1 MFRLCR
7 HVRKELKHVWTHRV
21 IGEVVLDTP
30 DRLKAKW
37 LSLKG
42 EVKVSRIDIPI
53 RNLFPG
59 ILKDHRHSDV
69 HGIPPAVFTARSRY
83 AAPTAFSLL
92 CLIAQPSFPVGD
104 VIYDRVM
111 SSTSLPTRHADIS
124 INGERLWDTMHRLAE
139 IGATEAGGVARVA
152 LTDVDKAGRDQFIEW
167 VTALGCTVHIDRVG
181 NLFARYEGSDSSRSP
196 VVIGSHL
203 DSQPTGGKYD
213 GAYGVMVGL
222 EVLRALH
229 ANDTRLAAPVEVV
242 SWTNEEGARFPPAML
257 GSGVFSGDI
266 SLEAGLGSTSMQG
279 DVLGEEL
286 LRIGYSGPELP
297 GERPIGY
304 YLEPHIEQGP
314 ILEEGD
320 HTIGIV
326 TGVQGVRW
334 YDVTI
339 TGQEAHAG
347 TTPMERRSDAM
358 VSAARLIT
366 EVDNIACRRAPAG
379 RSTVGVV
386 EVEPG
391 SRNTIVGTVRMTVDL
406 RHPDAD
412 VLAEMDA
419 EFREFVTSLQPQPEV
434 EQIWYSAPI
443 EFNPEIVSAL
453 RTAATD
459 QGKDPIDIT
468 SGAGHDACY
477 ISKVAPTG
485 MIFIPCTD
493 GLSHNEAE
501 AITYEHAI
509 AGAEVT
515 LAAVLQLGS

>member
-1 MFRLCR
+1 
-7 HVRKELKHVWTHRV
+7 
-21 IGEVVLDTP
+21 
-30 DRLKAKW
+30 
-37 LSLKG
+37 
-42 EVKVSRIDIPI
+42 
-53 RNLFPG
+53 
-59 ILKDHRHSDV
+59 
-69 HGIPPAVFTARSRY
+69 
-83 AAPTAFSLL
+83 
-92 CLIAQPSFPVGD
+92 
-104 VIYDRVM
+104 
-111 SSTSLPTRHADIS
+111 
-124 INGERLWDTMHRLAE
+124 
-139 IGATEAGGVARVA
+139 
-152 LTDVDKAGRDQFIEW
+152 
-167 VTALGCTVHIDRVG
+167 
-181 NLFARYEGSDSSRSP
+181 
-196 VVIGSHL
+196 
-203 DSQPTGGKYD
+203 
-213 GAYGVMVGL
+213 MVGL

-229 ANDTRLAAPVEVV
+229 ADDVRLAAPVEVV

-286 LRIGYSGPELP
+286 LRIGYSGPEMP
-297 GERPIGY
+297 GERSIGY

-366 EVDNIACRRAPAG
+366 EVDNIARYRAPAG

-419 EFREFVTSLQPQPEV
+419 ELHEFVSTLHPQPQV

-443 EFNPEIVSAL
+443 EFDTEVVDAL
-453 RTAATD
+453 RSAATE
-459 QGKDPIDIT
+459 QGKAPVDIT

-485 MIFIPCTD
+485 MVFIPCAD

-501 AITYEHAI
+501 AITYEHAV

-515 LAAVLQLGS
+515 LAGVLRLGS

>member
-1 MFRLCR
+1 
-7 HVRKELKHVWTHRV
+7 
-21 IGEVVLDTP
+21 
-30 DRLKAKW
+30 
-37 LSLKG
+37 
-42 EVKVSRIDIPI
+42 
-53 RNLFPG
+53 
-59 ILKDHRHSDV
+59 
-69 HGIPPAVFTARSRY
+69 
-83 AAPTAFSLL
+83 
-92 CLIAQPSFPVGD
+92 
-104 VIYDRVM
+104 M
-111 SSTSLPTRHADIS
+111 SSTPTSTRHAGIQID
-124 INGERLWDTMHRLAE
+124 GERLWTTMHTLAE

-152 LTDVDKAGRDQFIEW
+152 LTDVDKAGRDQFIDW
-167 VTALGCTVHIDRVG
+167 VTALGCSVQIDRIG
-181 NLFARYEGSDSSRSP
+181 NLFARYEGTDPARPP

-222 EVLRALH
+222 EVIRALH
-229 ANDTRLAAPVEVV
+229 DNEVRLDAAVEVV

-286 LRIGYSGPELP
+286 LRIGYSGPQLP
-297 GERPIGY
+297 GDHPIGF

-358 VSAARLIT
+358 VSAARLIA
-366 EVDNIACRRAPAG
+366 EVDEIARRRAPAG
-379 RSTVGVV
+379 RSTVGVI

-391 SRNTIVGTVRMTVDL
+391 SRNTIVGKVRMTVDL
-406 RHPDAD
+406 RHPDANI
-412 VLAEMDA
+412 LAEMDA
-419 EFREFVTSLQPQPEV
+419 EMMRFVEGLHPQPEV

-443 EFNPEIVSAL
+443 TFDEEISSAL
-453 RTAATD
+453 RSAATD
-459 QGKDPIDIT
+459 QGKAPVDIT

-477 ISKVAPTG
+477 ISHVAPTG
-485 MIFIPCTD
+485 MVFIPCAD

-501 AITYEHAI
+501 AITYEHAV

>member
-366 EVDNIACRRAPAG
+366 EVDNIARRRAPAG

>member
-1 MFRLCR
+1 
-7 HVRKELKHVWTHRV
+7 
-21 IGEVVLDTP
+21 
-30 DRLKAKW
+30 
-37 LSLKG
+37 
-42 EVKVSRIDIPI
+42 
-53 RNLFPG
+53 
-59 ILKDHRHSDV
+59 
-69 HGIPPAVFTARSRY
+69 
-83 AAPTAFSLL
+83 
-92 CLIAQPSFPVGD
+92 
-104 VIYDRVM
+104 M
-111 SSTSLPTRHADIS
+111 SSTSLPTRHADVS
-124 INGERLWDTMHRLAE
+124 IDGERLWDTMHRLAE

-167 VTALGCTVHIDRVG
+167 VTELGCSVHIDRVG
-181 NLFARYEGSDSSRSP
+181 NLFARYEGSNSSRPP

-229 ANDTRLAAPVEVV
+229 ADNIRLAAPVEVV

-314 ILEEGD
+314 ILEESD

-339 TGQEAHAG
+339 AGQEAHAG

-366 EVDNIACRRAPAG
+366 EVDDIARRRAPAG

-412 VLAEMDA
+412 VLAQMDA
-419 EFREFVTSLQPQPEV
+419 EFREFVTTLQPQPEV

-453 RTAATD
+453 RAAATE
-459 QGKDPIDIT
+459 QGKDPVDIT

-485 MIFIPCTD
+485 MIFIPCAD

-501 AITYEHAI
+501 AITYEHAV

>member
-1 MFRLCR
+1 
-7 HVRKELKHVWTHRV
+7 
-21 IGEVVLDTP
+21 
-30 DRLKAKW
+30 
-37 LSLKG
+37 
-42 EVKVSRIDIPI
+42 
-53 RNLFPG
+53 
-59 ILKDHRHSDV
+59 
-69 HGIPPAVFTARSRY
+69 
-83 AAPTAFSLL
+83 
-92 CLIAQPSFPVGD
+92 
-104 VIYDRVM
+104 M
-111 SSTSLPTRHADIS
+111 SSSSLSTSQASVAID
-124 INGERLWDTMHRLAE
+124 GGRLWATMHTLAE
-139 IGATEAGGVARVA
+139 IGATDAGGVARVA

-167 VTALGCTVHIDRVG
+167 VTALGCSVHIDRVG
-181 NLFARYEGSDSSRSP
+181 NLFARYEGTDQSRTP

-229 ANDTRLAAPVEVV
+229 ADGVRLAAPVEVV

-266 SLEAGLGSTSMQG
+266 PLEAGLGSTSMQG

-286 LRIGYSGPELP
+286 LRIGYSGPEMP

-366 EVDNIACRRAPAG
+366 EVDNIARRRAPAG

-412 VLAEMDA
+412 ILAEMDA
-419 EFREFVTSLQPQPEV
+419 ELHHFVSTLHPQPQV

-443 EFNPEIVSAL
+443 EFDTEIVDAL
-453 RTAATD
+453 RSAATA
-459 QGKDPIDIT
+459 QGKAPVDIT

-485 MIFIPCTD
+485 MVFIPCAD

-501 AITYEHAI
+501 AITYEHAV

-515 LAAVLQLGS
+515 LAGVLRLGS

>member
-1 MFRLCR
+1 
-7 HVRKELKHVWTHRV
+7 
-21 IGEVVLDTP
+21 
-30 DRLKAKW
+30 
-37 LSLKG
+37 
-42 EVKVSRIDIPI
+42 
-53 RNLFPG
+53 
-59 ILKDHRHSDV
+59 
-69 HGIPPAVFTARSRY
+69 
-83 AAPTAFSLL
+83 
-92 CLIAQPSFPVGD
+92 
-104 VIYDRVM
+104 M
-111 SSTSLPTRHADIS
+111 SSTSLPTRHADVS
-124 INGERLWDTMHRLAE
+124 IDGERLWDTMHRLAE

-167 VTALGCTVHIDRVG
+167 VTELGCSVHIDRVG
-181 NLFARYEGSDSSRSP
+181 NLFARYEGSNSSRPP

-229 ANDTRLAAPVEVV
+229 ADNIRLAAPVEVV

-297 GERPIGY
+297 GERAIGY

-314 ILEEGD
+314 ILEESD

-366 EVDNIACRRAPAG
+366 EVDGIARRRAPAG

-412 VLAEMDA
+412 VLAQMDA
-419 EFREFVTSLQPQPEV
+419 EFREFVTTLQPQPEV

-453 RTAATD
+453 RAAATE
-459 QGKDPIDIT
+459 QGKDPVDIT

-485 MIFIPCTD
+485 MIFIPCAD

-501 AITYEHAI
+501 AITYEHAV

>member
-1 MFRLCR
+1 M
-7 HVRKELKHVWTHRV
+7 
-21 IGEVVLDTP
+21 
-30 DRLKAKW
+30 
-37 LSLKG
+37 
-42 EVKVSRIDIPI
+42 
-53 RNLFPG
+53 
-59 ILKDHRHSDV
+59 
-69 HGIPPAVFTARSRY
+69 
-83 AAPTAFSLL
+83 
-92 CLIAQPSFPVGD
+92 
-104 VIYDRVM
+104 IYDRVM
-111 SSTSLPTRHADIS
+111 SSTSLPTRHADVS
-124 INGERLWDTMHRLAE
+124 IDGERLWDTMHRLAE

-229 ANDTRLAAPVEVV
+229 ASDTRLAAPVEVV

-366 EVDNIACRRAPAG
+366 EVDDIARRRAPAG

-406 RHPDAD
+406 RHP
-412 VLAEMDA
+412 E
-419 EFREFVTSLQPQPEV
+419 
-434 EQIWYSAPI
+434 
-443 EFNPEIVSAL
+443 
-453 RTAATD
+453 
-459 QGKDPIDIT
+459 
-468 SGAGHDACY
+468 
-477 ISKVAPTG
+477 
-485 MIFIPCTD
+485 
-493 GLSHNEAE
+493 EA
-501 AITYEHAI
+501 
-509 AGAEVT
+509 
-515 LAAVLQLGS
+515 QQ

>member
-1 MFRLCR
+1 
-7 HVRKELKHVWTHRV
+7 
-21 IGEVVLDTP
+21 
-30 DRLKAKW
+30 
-37 LSLKG
+37 
-42 EVKVSRIDIPI
+42 
-53 RNLFPG
+53 
-59 ILKDHRHSDV
+59 
-69 HGIPPAVFTARSRY
+69 
-83 AAPTAFSLL
+83 
-92 CLIAQPSFPVGD
+92 
-104 VIYDRVM
+104 
-111 SSTSLPTRHADIS
+111 
-124 INGERLWDTMHRLAE
+124 MHTLAE

-152 LTDVDKAGRDQFIEW
+152 LTDVDKAGRDQFIDW
-167 VTALGCTVHIDRVG
+167 VTALGCSVQIDRIG
-181 NLFARYEGSDSSRSP
+181 NLFARYEGTDPARPP

-222 EVLRALH
+222 EVIRALH
-229 ANDTRLAAPVEVV
+229 DNNVRLDAAVEVV

-286 LRIGYSGPELP
+286 LRIGYSGPQLP
-297 GERPIGY
+297 GDHPIGF

-358 VSAARLIT
+358 VSAARLIA
-366 EVDNIACRRAPAG
+366 EVDEIARRRAPAG
-379 RSTVGVV
+379 RSTVGVI

-391 SRNTIVGTVRMTVDL
+391 SRNTIVGKVRMTVDL
-406 RHPDAD
+406 RHPNANI
-412 VLAEMDA
+412 LAEMDA
-419 EFREFVTSLQPQPEV
+419 EMMRFVEGLHPQPEV

-443 EFNPEIVSAL
+443 TFDEEISSAL
-453 RTAATD
+453 RSAATD
-459 QGKDPIDIT
+459 QGKAPVDIT

-477 ISKVAPTG
+477 ISHVAPTG
-485 MIFIPCTD
+485 MVFIPCAD

-501 AITYEHAI
+501 AITYEHAV

>member
-1 MFRLCR
+1 
-7 HVRKELKHVWTHRV
+7 
-21 IGEVVLDTP
+21 
-30 DRLKAKW
+30 
-37 LSLKG
+37 
-42 EVKVSRIDIPI
+42 
-53 RNLFPG
+53 
-59 ILKDHRHSDV
+59 
-69 HGIPPAVFTARSRY
+69 
-83 AAPTAFSLL
+83 
-92 CLIAQPSFPVGD
+92 
-104 VIYDRVM
+104 M
-111 SSTSLPTRHADIS
+111 SSTSLPTRHADVS
-124 INGERLWDTMHRLAE
+124 IDGERLWDTMHRLAE

-167 VTALGCTVHIDRVG
+167 VTELGCSVHIDRVG
-181 NLFARYEGSDSSRSP
+181 NLFARYEGSNSSRPP

-229 ANDTRLAAPVEVV
+229 ADNIRLAAPVEVV

-314 ILEEGD
+314 ILEESD

-366 EVDNIACRRAPAG
+366 EVDDIARRRAPAG

-412 VLAEMDA
+412 VLAQMDA
-419 EFREFVTSLQPQPEV
+419 EFREFVTTLQPQPEV

-453 RTAATD
+453 RAAATE
-459 QGKDPIDIT
+459 QGKDPVDIT

-485 MIFIPCTD
+485 MIFIPCAN

-501 AITYEHAI
+501 AITYEHAV

>member
-1 MFRLCR
+1 
-7 HVRKELKHVWTHRV
+7 
-21 IGEVVLDTP
+21 
-30 DRLKAKW
+30 
-37 LSLKG
+37 
-42 EVKVSRIDIPI
+42 
-53 RNLFPG
+53 
-59 ILKDHRHSDV
+59 
-69 HGIPPAVFTARSRY
+69 
-83 AAPTAFSLL
+83 
-92 CLIAQPSFPVGD
+92 
-104 VIYDRVM
+104 
-111 SSTSLPTRHADIS
+111 
-124 INGERLWDTMHRLAE
+124 MHTLAE
-139 IGATEAGGVARVA
+139 IGATDAGGVARVA

-167 VTALGCTVHIDRVG
+167 VTALGCSVHIDRVG
-181 NLFARYEGSDSSRSP
+181 NLFARYEGTDQSRTP

-229 ANDTRLAAPVEVV
+229 ADGVRLAAPVEVV

-266 SLEAGLGSTSMQG
+266 PLEAGLGSTSMQG

-286 LRIGYSGPELP
+286 LRIGYSGPEMP

-347 TTPMERRSDAM
+347 TTPMKRRSDAM

-366 EVDNIACRRAPAG
+366 EVDNIARRRAPAG

-391 SRNTIVGTVRMTVDL
+391 SRNTIVGNVRMTVDL

-412 VLAEMDA
+412 ILAEMDA
-419 EFREFVTSLQPQPEV
+419 ELHHFVSTLHPQPQV

-443 EFNPEIVSAL
+443 EFDTEIVNAL
-453 RTAATD
+453 RSAATE
-459 QGKDPIDIT
+459 QGKAPVDIT

-477 ISKVAPTG
+477 ISNVAPTG
-485 MIFIPCTD
+485 MVFIPCAD

-501 AITYEHAI
+501 AITYEHAV

-515 LAAVLQLGS
+515 LAGVLRLGS

>member
-1 MFRLCR
+1 
-7 HVRKELKHVWTHRV
+7 
-21 IGEVVLDTP
+21 
-30 DRLKAKW
+30 
-37 LSLKG
+37 
-42 EVKVSRIDIPI
+42 
-53 RNLFPG
+53 
-59 ILKDHRHSDV
+59 
-69 HGIPPAVFTARSRY
+69 
-83 AAPTAFSLL
+83 
-92 CLIAQPSFPVGD
+92 
-104 VIYDRVM
+104 M
-111 SSTSLPTRHADIS
+111 SSTSLPTRHADVS
-124 INGERLWDTMHRLAE
+124 IDGERLWDTMHRLAE

-152 LTDVDKAGRDQFIEW
+152 LTDVDKAGRDQLIEW
-167 VTALGCTVHIDRVG
+167 VTELGCSVHIDRVG
-181 NLFARYEGSDSSRSP
+181 NLFARYEGSNSSRPP

-229 ANDTRLAAPVEVV
+229 ADNIRLAAPVEVV

-314 ILEEGD
+314 ILEESD

-366 EVDNIACRRAPAG
+366 EVDDIARRRAPAG

-412 VLAEMDA
+412 VLAQMDA
-419 EFREFVTSLQPQPEV
+419 EFREFVTTLQPQPEV

-453 RTAATD
+453 RAAATE
-459 QGKDPIDIT
+459 QGKDPVDIT

-485 MIFIPCTD
+485 MIFIPCAD

-501 AITYEHAI
+501 AITYEHAV

>member
-1 MFRLCR
+1 
-7 HVRKELKHVWTHRV
+7 
-21 IGEVVLDTP
+21 
-30 DRLKAKW
+30 
-37 LSLKG
+37 
-42 EVKVSRIDIPI
+42 
-53 RNLFPG
+53 
-59 ILKDHRHSDV
+59 
-69 HGIPPAVFTARSRY
+69 
-83 AAPTAFSLL
+83 
-92 CLIAQPSFPVGD
+92 
-104 VIYDRVM
+104 M
-111 SSTSLPTRHADIS
+111 SSTSVPTHHADVS
-124 INGERLWDTMHRLAE
+124 IDGDRLWDTMHRLAE

-167 VTALGCTVHIDRVG
+167 VTELGCTVHIDRVG

-229 ANDTRLAAPVEVV
+229 ADDIRLAAPVEVV

-366 EVDNIACRRAPAG
+366 EVDDIARRRAPNG

-412 VLAEMDA
+412 VLSKMDA
-419 EFREFVTSLQPQPEV
+419 EFREFVTTLRPQPEV

-443 EFNPEIVSAL
+443 EFDPEIVSAL
-453 RTAATD
+453 RAAATD
-459 QGKDPIDIT
+459 QGKDPVDIT

-485 MIFIPCTD
+485 MIFIPCAD

-501 AITYEHAI
+501 AITYEHAV

>member
-1 MFRLCR
+1 
-7 HVRKELKHVWTHRV
+7 
-21 IGEVVLDTP
+21 
-30 DRLKAKW
+30 
-37 LSLKG
+37 
-42 EVKVSRIDIPI
+42 
-53 RNLFPG
+53 
-59 ILKDHRHSDV
+59 
-69 HGIPPAVFTARSRY
+69 
-83 AAPTAFSLL
+83 
-92 CLIAQPSFPVGD
+92 
-104 VIYDRVM
+104 
-111 SSTSLPTRHADIS
+111 
-124 INGERLWDTMHRLAE
+124 MHTLAE

-152 LTDVDKAGRDQFIEW
+152 LTDVDKAGRDQFIDW
-167 VTALGCTVHIDRVG
+167 VTALGCSVQIDRIG
-181 NLFARYEGSDSSRSP
+181 NLFARYEGTDPARPP

-222 EVLRALH
+222 EVIRALH
-229 ANDTRLAAPVEVV
+229 DNEVRLDAAVEVV

-286 LRIGYSGPELP
+286 LRIGYSGPQLP
-297 GERPIGY
+297 GDHPIGF

-339 TGQEAHAG
+339 IGQEAHAG

-358 VSAARLIT
+358 VSAARLIA
-366 EVDNIACRRAPAG
+366 EVDAIARRRAPAG
-379 RSTVGVV
+379 RSTVGVI

-391 SRNTIVGTVRMTVDL
+391 SRNTIVGKVRMTVDL
-406 RHPDAD
+406 RHPDAN

-419 EFREFVTSLQPQPEV
+419 EMMRFVEGLHPQPEV

-443 EFNPEIVSAL
+443 TFDEEISSAL
-453 RTAATD
+453 RSAATD
-459 QGKDPIDIT
+459 QGKAPVDIT

-477 ISKVAPTG
+477 ISHVAPTG
-485 MIFIPCTD
+485 MVFIPCAD

-501 AITYEHAI
+501 AITYEHAV

>member
-1 MFRLCR
+1 
-7 HVRKELKHVWTHRV
+7 
-21 IGEVVLDTP
+21 
-30 DRLKAKW
+30 
-37 LSLKG
+37 
-42 EVKVSRIDIPI
+42 
-53 RNLFPG
+53 
-59 ILKDHRHSDV
+59 
-69 HGIPPAVFTARSRY
+69 
-83 AAPTAFSLL
+83 
-92 CLIAQPSFPVGD
+92 
-104 VIYDRVM
+104 M
-111 SSTSLPTRHADIS
+111 SSTSLPTRHADVS
-124 INGERLWDTMHRLAE
+124 IDGERLWDTMHRLAE

-167 VTALGCTVHIDRVG
+167 VTELGCSVHIDRVG
-181 NLFARYEGSDSSRSP
+181 NLFARYEGSNSSRPP

-229 ANDTRLAAPVEVV
+229 ADNIRLAAPVEVV

-314 ILEEGD
+314 ILEESD

-366 EVDNIACRRAPAG
+366 EVDDIARRRAPAG

-412 VLAEMDA
+412 VLAQMDA
-419 EFREFVTSLQPQPEV
+419 EFREFVTTLQPQPEV

-453 RTAATD
+453 RAAATE
-459 QGKDPIDIT
+459 QGKDPVDIT

-485 MIFIPCTD
+485 MIFIPCAD

-501 AITYEHAI
+501 AITYEHAV

-515 LAAVLQLGS
+515 LAAVLRLGS

>member
-1 MFRLCR
+1 
-7 HVRKELKHVWTHRV
+7 
-21 IGEVVLDTP
+21 
-30 DRLKAKW
+30 
-37 LSLKG
+37 
-42 EVKVSRIDIPI
+42 
-53 RNLFPG
+53 
-59 ILKDHRHSDV
+59 
-69 HGIPPAVFTARSRY
+69 
-83 AAPTAFSLL
+83 
-92 CLIAQPSFPVGD
+92 
-104 VIYDRVM
+104 M
-111 SSTSLPTRHADIS
+111 SSTPTSTRHAGIQID
-124 INGERLWDTMHRLAE
+124 GERLWTTMHTLAE

-152 LTDVDKAGRDQFIEW
+152 LTDVDKAGRDQFIDW
-167 VTALGCTVHIDRVG
+167 VTALGCSVQIDRIG
-181 NLFARYEGSDSSRSP
+181 NLFARYEGTDPARPP

-222 EVLRALH
+222 EVIRALH
-229 ANDTRLAAPVEVV
+229 DNDVRLDAPVEVV

-286 LRIGYSGPELP
+286 LRIGYSGPQLP
-297 GERPIGY
+297 GDHPIGF

-358 VSAARLIT
+358 VSAARLIA
-366 EVDNIACRRAPAG
+366 EVDAIARRRAPAG
-379 RSTVGVV
+379 RSTVGVI

-391 SRNTIVGTVRMTVDL
+391 SRNTIVGKVRMTVDL
-406 RHPDAD
+406 RHPDAN

-419 EFREFVTSLQPQPEV
+419 EMMRFVEGLHPQPEV

-443 EFNPEIVSAL
+443 TFDEEISSAL
-453 RTAATD
+453 RSAATD
-459 QGKDPIDIT
+459 QGKAPVDIT

-477 ISKVAPTG
+477 ISHVAPTG
-485 MIFIPCTD
+485 MVFIPCAD

-501 AITYEHAI
+501 AITYEHAV

>member
-1 MFRLCR
+1 
-7 HVRKELKHVWTHRV
+7 
-21 IGEVVLDTP
+21 
-30 DRLKAKW
+30 
-37 LSLKG
+37 
-42 EVKVSRIDIPI
+42 
-53 RNLFPG
+53 
-59 ILKDHRHSDV
+59 
-69 HGIPPAVFTARSRY
+69 
-83 AAPTAFSLL
+83 
-92 CLIAQPSFPVGD
+92 
-104 VIYDRVM
+104 M
-111 SSTSLPTRHADIS
+111 SSTSLPTRHADVS
-124 INGERLWDTMHRLAE
+124 IDGERLWDTMHRLAE

-167 VTALGCTVHIDRVG
+167 VTELGCSVHIDRVG
-181 NLFARYEGSDSSRSP
+181 NLFARYEGSNSSRPP

-229 ANDTRLAAPVEVV
+229 ADNIRLAAPVEVV

-314 ILEEGD
+314 ILEESD

-366 EVDNIACRRAPAG
+366 EVDDIARRRAPAG

-412 VLAEMDA
+412 VLAQMDA
-419 EFREFVTSLQPQPEV
+419 EFREFVTTLQPQPEV

-453 RTAATD
+453 RAAATE
-459 QGKDPIDIT
+459 QGKDPVDIT

-485 MIFIPCTD
+485 MIFIPCAD

-501 AITYEHAI
+501 AITYEHAV

>member
-1 MFRLCR
+1 
-7 HVRKELKHVWTHRV
+7 
-21 IGEVVLDTP
+21 
-30 DRLKAKW
+30 
-37 LSLKG
+37 
-42 EVKVSRIDIPI
+42 
-53 RNLFPG
+53 
-59 ILKDHRHSDV
+59 
-69 HGIPPAVFTARSRY
+69 
-83 AAPTAFSLL
+83 
-92 CLIAQPSFPVGD
+92 
-104 VIYDRVM
+104 M
-111 SSTSLPTRHADIS
+111 SSTPTSTRHAGIQID
-124 INGERLWDTMHRLAE
+124 GERLWTTMHTLAE

-152 LTDVDKAGRDQFIEW
+152 LTDVDKAGRDQFIDW
-167 VTALGCTVHIDRVG
+167 VTALGCSVQIDRIG
-181 NLFARYEGSDSSRSP
+181 NLFARYEGTDPARPP

-222 EVLRALH
+222 EVIRALH
-229 ANDTRLAAPVEVV
+229 DNDVRLDAPVEVV

-286 LRIGYSGPELP
+286 LRIGYSGPQLP
-297 GERPIGY
+297 GDHPIGF

-358 VSAARLIT
+358 VSAARLIA
-366 EVDNIACRRAPAG
+366 EVDAIARRRAPAG
-379 RSTVGVV
+379 RSTVGVI

-391 SRNTIVGTVRMTVDL
+391 SRNTIVGKVRMTVDL
-406 RHPDAD
+406 RHPDAN

-419 EFREFVTSLQPQPEV
+419 EMMRFVEGLHPQPEV

-443 EFNPEIVSAL
+443 TFDEEISSAL
-453 RTAATD
+453 RSAATD
-459 QGKDPIDIT
+459 QGKAPVDIT

-477 ISKVAPTG
+477 ISHVAPTG
-485 MIFIPCTD
+485 MVFIPCAN

-501 AITYEHAI
+501 AITYEHAV